1 MFPRSP
7 SRVGLRNLTP
17 PGMAAGCHLDELII
31 ILPFLCLTGS
41 IVGTMDSNELC
52 WETISFASWGAI
64 YKTKDENAPTKKE
77 GQGGEGE

>member
-7 SRVGLRNLTP
+7 SRVRLRNLTP

-31 ILPFLCLTGS
+31 TLPFLCLTGS

-77 GQGGEGE
+77 GQGGEGD